1 MLHAAKPGIVKFQ
14 ALCRGHRARTE
25 FESKQNRI
33 QRATFIYIALQAQC
47 RGKLAHQKL
56 ARKVVERQQIL
67 QSSTRFVTKFQAQ
80 ARKVLVQKTFYS
92 RISELDH
99 HEGSMAGLQALIR
112 GRLARERY
120 NSQLLSLSED
130 VECIVGLQAQV
141 RGMLA
146 RKILLHRVRKLRSVE
161 KEVSNF
167 QSVIRGVLARQA
179 QAKVAQDVAKIEVVR
194 SVGNVQAFARGALT
208 RKRQQQQS
216 KALGFVLPDVLGL
229 QAQTRGFLARKR
241 YWSWYSHLHSS
252 NDEAT
257 RLQAL
262 LKGAMVRRS
271 LYYRLAHYYHNMD
284 KVVKVQALF
293 RKKQQLDSYR
303 QLMKGSNV
311 PISTIKNFIH
321 LLADNDNDYREEV
334 EVEQLKKTVITKIR
348 ANQALEADVSDLDI
362 KIALLV
368 KNKMT
373 LDDIERT
380 RRQNGT
386 LGHKQRNSVLAAAK
400 DPFALAS
407 MDKATLRKLE
417 LYQQMFY
424 LLQTKPDYLARLFFR
439 LSRIEMGDRARKAV
453 EGVVLTLFGYAQNS
467 REEFLLLKLFQ
478 RSIHEEVMG
487 ISSLQEFVKGDFVF
501 IKLVVQYGRGTKER
515 KFLQDTLGPMVKEV
529 VEDKELDLETD
540 PLAIYRACIAKEE
553 MEHGLVSQRP
563 IDGVNH
569 QKALED
575 PEVRTIFIRRKCLP
589 VSDFIKAS
597 ADSLLYRPSTLAS
610 QDRSLPHW
618 HICFYTKNAFW
629 YAVHCPRNLQGAGN

>member
-1 MLHAAKPGIVKFQ
+1 MRIACLVKLLTCASLVRERQLLSAEPSVKSLQ
-14 ALCRGHRARTE
+14 ALIRGNICRKE
-25 FESKQNRI
+25 FEMKQDRI
-33 QRATFIYIALQAQC
+33 QRSTFTYIALQAQC
-47 RGKLAHQKL
+47 RGKLAHLKL
-56 ARKVVERQQIL
+56 ARKMVERQRVL
-67 QSSTRFVTKFQAQ
+67 QSSTHFVTKFQAQ
-80 ARKVLVQKTFYS
+80 ARKVLVQKAFYS
-92 RISELDH
+92 QIAKLDH
-99 HEGSMAGLQALIR
+99 HDASMTGFQALLR

-120 NSQLLSLSED
+120 NAQLFNLSESTEA
-130 VECIVGLQAQV
+130 VVGLQAHI

-146 RKILLHRVRKLRSVE
+146 RKALLHRVRKLRTVE
-161 KEVSNF
+161 KQVAGL
-167 QSVIRGVLARQA
+167 QSVVRGALARKA
-179 QAKVAQDVAKIEVVR
+179 QAKVAQDVAKVEVVR
-194 SVGNVQAFARGALT
+194 SVGNVQAFARGALM
-208 RKRQQQQS
+208 RKRQEQQS

-241 YWSWYSHLHSS
+241 YWTWYTYLHSS
-252 NDEAT
+252 NEQAT

-271 LYYRLAHYYHNMD
+271 LYYKLAHYYHNMD
-284 KVVKVQALF
+284 KVVRVQALF
-293 RKKQQLDSYR
+293 RKKQQLESYR

-311 PISTIKNFIH
+311 PIATIKNFIH

-501 IKLVVQYGRGTKER
+501 IKLVVQYGRGAKER
-515 KFLQDTLGPMVKEV
+515 KFLQDTLGPLVREI
-529 VEDKELDLETD
+529 VEDGELDLETD

-553 MEHGLVSQRP
+553 MEQGLVSQRP
-563 IDGVNH
+563 IEGVNH

-575 PEVRTIFIRRKCLP
+575 PEVRTIFIRRKSTIRP
-589 VSDFIKAS
+589 KALFTYHT
-597 ADSLLYRPSTLAS
+597 DHRNTLRFATFES
-610 QDRSLPHW
+610 
-618 HICFYTKNAFW
+618 
-629 YAVHCPRNLQGAGN
+629 

>member
-1 MLHAAKPGIVKFQ
+1 MPDIVKLQ
-14 ALCRGHRARTE
+14 SIIRGHTARSRHE
-25 FESKQNRI
+25 HKQDSI
-33 QRATFIYIALQAQC
+33 QRATFTYIAFQAQC
-47 RGKLAHQKL
+47 RGKLAHIRL
-56 ARKVVERQQIL
+56 ARQMTDRKRLL
-67 QSSTRFVTKFQAQ
+67 QSSTPFVIKFQAQ
-80 ARKVLVQKTFYS
+80 ARKALVQKQFFS
-92 RISELDH
+92 NIAQLDRH
-99 HEGSMAGLQALIR
+99 DNAMTKLQALIR
-112 GRLARERY
+112 GRIARERY
-120 NSQLLSLSED
+120 NTLLVDLSERIET
-130 VECIVGLQAQV
+130 VIAIQAQV
-141 RGMLA
+141 RGLLA
-146 RKILLHRVRKLRSVE
+146 RRSLLHRVRKLRSSEKQVE
-161 KEVSNF
+161 GF
-167 QSVIRGVLARQA
+167 QSVIRGVLARKA
-179 QAKVAQDVAKIEVVR
+179 QAKVAQDVSKVEVVR

-229 QAQTRGFLARKR
+229 QAQVRGYIARKR
-241 YWSWYSHLHSS
+241 FWTWYTHLHSS
-252 NDEAT
+252 HDQAT

-262 LKGAMVRRS
+262 LKGAVLRRS
-271 LYYRLAHYYHNMD
+271 LYHKLAHYYQNMD
-284 KVVKVQALF
+284 KVVKIQAVF
-293 RKKQQLDSYR
+293 RKKQQLDAYK
-303 QLMKGSNV
+303 QLMKGTNV

-373 LDDIERT
+373 LDDIERS

-407 MDKATLRKLE
+407 MDKSTMRKLE

-501 IKLVVQYGRGTKER
+501 MKLVVQYGRGTKER
-515 KFLQDTLGPMVKEV
+515 KFLQDTLAPLVQEV
-529 VEDKELDLETD
+529 ASDGALDLETD
-540 PLAIYRACIAKEE
+540 PLAIYRSCIAKEE
-553 MEHGLVSQRP
+553 MEQGLVSQRP
-563 IDGVNH
+563 IEGVNH

-575 PEVRTIFIRRKCLP
+575 PEVRTIFIRR
-589 VSDFIKAS
+589 
-597 ADSLLYRPSTLAS
+597 
-610 QDRSLPHW
+610 Q
-618 HICFYTKNAFW
+618 
-629 YAVHCPRNLQGAGN
+629 

>member
-1 MLHAAKPGIVKFQ
+1 MSLHCFVVRERLLLAAEPSVTKFQ
-14 ALCRGHRARTE
+14 ALARGNMCRRS
-25 FESKQNRI
+25 FEDKQNQI
-33 QRATFIYIALQAQC
+33 QCSTFTYIALQAQC
-47 RGKLAHQKL
+47 RGKLAHLRMAKKIL
-56 ARKVVERQQIL
+56 ERQRIL
-67 QSSTRFVTKFQAQ
+67 QSSTRFVTKFQSQ
-80 ARKVLVQKTFYS
+80 ARKVLVQRAFYS
-92 RISELDH
+92 RISQLDNH
-99 HEGSMAGLQALIR
+99 DSAMIGLQARIR

-120 NSQLLSLSED
+120 NAKLYELSENTEA
-130 VECIVGLQAQV
+130 VVGFQAHV
-141 RGMLA
+141 RGTLA
-146 RKILLHRVRKLRSVE
+146 RKTLLRRVRKLRAAE
-161 KEVSNF
+161 KEVASF
-167 QSVIRGVLARQA
+167 QSVVRGALARKA
-179 QAKVAQDVAKIEVVR
+179 QAKVAQDVAKVEVVR
-194 SVGNVQAFARGALT
+194 SVGNVQAFARGALM

-229 QAQTRGFLARKR
+229 QAQVRGSLARKR
-241 YWSWYSHLHSS
+241 YWSWYTHLHSS
-252 NDEAT
+252 HEQAT

-271 LYYRLAHYYHNMD
+271 LYYKLAHYYNHMD
-284 KVVKVQALF
+284 KVVRIQALF

-303 QLMKGSNV
+303 QLMKGTNV

-501 IKLVVQYGRGTKER
+501 IKLVVQYGRGARER
-515 KFLQDTLGPMVKEV
+515 KFLQDTLGPLVREV
-529 VEDKELDLETD
+529 VEDGDLDLETD

-553 MEHGLVSQRP
+553 MEQGLVSQRP

-575 PEVRTIFIRRKCLP
+575 PEVRTIFIRRESRGSRRLQP
-589 VSDFIKAS
+589 RAIADF
-597 ADSLLYRPSTLAS
+597 PT
-610 QDRSLPHW
+610 W
-618 HICFYTKNAFW
+618 
-629 YAVHCPRNLQGAGN
+629 